1 MPDFANT
8 ITRAARTLTEQEQRK
23 LLAVTGQRRDGWRD
37 HVIFSVALG
46 AGLREHEIL
55 ALNVGDVFDDL
66 GRARRRLALRVFKR
80 ASQEPAAQEVLL
92 PDTVRAKLEKL
103 LAMRK
108 ADGEALTPESPI
120 FVSRL
125 NRRLSARQLRRAFA
139 VWQERAG
146 FEHCFNV
153 HALRHYADLL
163 VMPSR
168 ARCSWIATESV
179 EAHAAL
185 SEAASRLAGWGRTS
199 VSGRRPR
206 AFTRTRP

>member
-1 MPDFANT
+1 MPNFANI

-46 AGLREHEIL
+46 SGLREHEIL
-55 ALNVGDVFDDL
+55 ALNVGDVFGDVFDDL

-80 ASQEPAAQEVLL
+80 ASQDPTPQEVLL
-92 PDTVRAKLEKL
+92 PDTVRVKLEKL

-108 ADGEALTPESPI
+108 ADGETVTPESPI

-168 ARCSWIATESV
+168 ASSRTESPV
-179 EAHAAL
+179 RRAAISAWL
-185 SEAASRLAGWGRTS
+185 FRDAA
-199 VSGRRPR
+199 
-206 AFTRTRP
+206 

>member
-153 HALRHYADLL
+153 HALRHTACTNLYRTTRDLRL
-163 VMPSR
+163 TQRFARHKSVTTTTIYTHPSDEELLR
-168 ARCSWIATESV
+168 SV
-179 EAHAAL
+179 QTL
-185 SEAASRLAGWGRTS
+185 IC
-199 VSGRRPR
+199 
-206 AFTRTRP
+206 